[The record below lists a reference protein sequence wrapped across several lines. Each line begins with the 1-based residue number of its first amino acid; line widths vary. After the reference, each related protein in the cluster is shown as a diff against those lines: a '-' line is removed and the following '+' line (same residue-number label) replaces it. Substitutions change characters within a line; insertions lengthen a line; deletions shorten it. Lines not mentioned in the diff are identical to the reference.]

1 MNNQVDQIRT
11 EIKRLKCNAELG
23 KIEAQGISS
32 LTYNIHLAEELLC
45 LKLLDFIDTITEQPY
60 VV

>member
-1 MNNQVDQIRT
+1 MTDKEIICT

-45 LKLLDFIDTITEQPY
+45 LKLLDFIDTITEQP
-60 VV
+60 